1 MIPMSSMVT
10 SVCRKMPEL
19 VHIPQLESGKV
30 KIQIQG
36 DLSPSWV
43 PLMVQQRKLDFSH
56 DVVPLL

>member
-1 MIPMSSMVT
+1 MVT
-10 SVCRKMPEL
+10 SMCRKMPEL